1 MNLADFCLKL
11 YLWPMLA
18 NIAKYKGIC
27 YNYNATPF
35 PYITLPYGATFPPT
49 APTGPTLP
57 TFPTLQSTFDV
68 RFPTPPTLPT
78 QPSGAALPS
87 FPTLPPTTG

>member
-18 NIAKYKGIC
+18 NIAKYQGIC

-35 PYITLPYGATFPPT
+35 PYITLPSGATFPST
-49 APTGPTLP
+49 APTASTLP
-57 TFPTLQSTFDV
+57 TFPTLAPSFDV
-68 RFPTPPTLPT
+68 RLPTTSGLSGPSGPALPTFPTFPPT
-78 QPSGAALPS
+78 G
-87 FPTLPPTTG
+87 